1 MAGFEKEF
9 VLGESSWRQRLARDR
24 RLAAHMLRVLWMWAT
39 LGRKLRRATE
49 EAARAGRPMPID
61 RLKRGRV

>member
-1 MAGFEKEF
+1 MAGFEREF
-9 VLGESSWRQRLARDR
+9 VLGEASRRQRFARDR

-39 LGRKLRRATE
+39 VGRKLRRAAD
-49 EAARAGRPMPID
+49 EAARTGRPMPID

>member
-9 VLGESSWRQRLARDR
+9 VLGEASWRQRFARDR

-39 LGRKLRRATE
+39 LVESGPAPSASPDKQAQADSKL
-49 EAARAGRPMPID
+49 GQ
-61 RLKRGRV
+61 LFS

>member
-9 VLGESSWRQRLARDR
+9 VLGESSWRQRFARDR

-39 LGRKLRRATE
+39 VGRRLRRATA
-49 EAARAGRPMPID
+49 EAERAGRALPID
-61 RLKRGRV
+61 SLRRGRV